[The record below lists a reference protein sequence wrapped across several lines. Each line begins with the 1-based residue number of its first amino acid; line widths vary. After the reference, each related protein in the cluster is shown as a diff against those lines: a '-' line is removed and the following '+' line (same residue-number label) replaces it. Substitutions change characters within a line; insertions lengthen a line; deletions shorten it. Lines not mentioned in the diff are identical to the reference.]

1 MIQHSADFL
10 RIGSKHDSTE
20 PLSNLRAMRIYR
32 TIAVHS
38 SSTPTIDDVLNSKE
52 DFLTLGVTCPKLL
65 VTSSPACEAVYVY
78 YKMDTA
84 GQTIVDYSREDN
96 LAING
101 EDISNLSQDCGL

>member
-52 DFLTLGVTCPKLL
+52 DF
-65 VTSSPACEAVYVY
+65 S
-78 YKMDTA
+78 DTRC
-84 GQTIVDYSREDN
+84 D
-96 LAING
+96 
-101 EDISNLSQDCGL
+101 LSQATCDLQSSL

>member
-1 MIQHSADFL
+1 MMYL
-10 RIGSKHDSTE
+10 TVR
-20 PLSNLRAMRIYR
+20 R
-32 TIAVHS
+32 T
-38 SSTPTIDDVLNSKE
+38 
-52 DFLTLGVTCPKLL
+52 FLTLGVTCPKLL
-65 VTSSPACEAVYVY
+65 VTSSPACEEIYVY